1 MPRFKSLSIGK
12 NLLFRWKT
20 LDSIPIH
27 RTPSDTEENIFE
39 AYLSFRWK
47 HSILFVM
54 IAIHR
59 TLTDTILG
67 PTIKPK
73 HDFVT
78 SSENRS
84 LRWNPL
90 DSIRVHRNPQGTDG
104 RIHVINFLTSGVFNH
119 YHFR

>member
-1 MPRFKSLSIGK
+1 MENTGFYSY
-12 NLLFRWKT
+12 
-20 LDSIPIH
+20 
-27 RTPSDTEENIFE
+27 PSDS
-39 AYLSFRWK
+39 LGHRRKHFRGLPIISMETL
-47 HSILFVM
+47 HSI
-54 IAIHR
+54 R
-59 TLTDTILG
+59 DDRNPSDSDGYNLG

-73 HDFVT
+73 HDFHT